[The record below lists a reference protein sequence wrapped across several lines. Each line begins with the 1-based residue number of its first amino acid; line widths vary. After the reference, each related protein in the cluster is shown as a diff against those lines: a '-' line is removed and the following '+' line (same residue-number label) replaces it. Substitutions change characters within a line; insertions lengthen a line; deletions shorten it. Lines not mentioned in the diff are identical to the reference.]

1 MFTPRLPRHPLL
13 RALAIRQLKE
23 RKAML
28 AAVMAEQN
36 RINQRTRVN
45 STTFRGI

>member
-1 MFTPRLPRHPLL
+1 MTYTPRLPSHPMF
-13 RALAIRQLKE
+13 RALAIRRLQE

-36 RINQRTRVN
+36 RINQRTPVR
-45 STTFRGI
+45 STVFK

>member
-13 RALAIRQLKE
+13 RALAIRQLNA
-23 RKAML
+23 RKQTN

>member
-13 RALAIRQLKE
+13 RALAIRQLNE

-36 RINQRTRVN
+36 RNQRTRVN

>member
-13 RALAIRQLKE
+13 RALAIRQLNE

-28 AAVMAEQN
+28 AAVMAEHN
-36 RINQRTRVN
+36 LVNQRTPVR
-45 STTFRGI
+45 STVFK

>member
-1 MFTPRLPRHPLL
+1 MFTPRLPSHPLL

-36 RINQRTRVN
+36 RINQRARVN

>member
-1 MFTPRLPRHPLL
+1 MSFTPRLPRHPLL

-23 RKAML
+23 RKQTN

-36 RINQRTRVN
+36 RINQRTPVR
-45 STTFRGI
+45 STTFR